1 MYTGGAGTLFILTY
15 IVVVHVHVYV
25 FKKKKNTIDLLKIV
39 KSQMQ

>member
-25 FKKKKNTIDLLKIV
+25 FKKKNTIDLLKIV